1 MAFNPYSSHS
11 QYALER
17 AASSRHLVRSSTGL
31 RAVLDAS
38 RKGKCARLLG
48 EAGFVGGSTFLL
60 AIEICLRRT
69 ERKDSILRMKELAQV
84 KLHLKVAALC
94 CLAVSNGIPMFAQAP
109 AADTYKSQCAPC
121 HGDDGSG
128 NTPVGKMLKAASFKN
143 PTIVK
148 TPDPALIKIIK
159 GGKDKMPSFAGKL
172 TDDQIKGVLAYVRVL
187 QK

>member
-1 MAFNPYSSHS
+1 
-11 QYALER
+11 
-17 AASSRHLVRSSTGL
+17 
-31 RAVLDAS
+31 
-38 RKGKCARLLG
+38 
-48 EAGFVGGSTFLL
+48 
-60 AIEICLRRT
+60 
-69 ERKDSILRMKELAQV
+69 
-84 KLHLKVAALC
+84 
-94 CLAVSNGIPMFAQAP
+94 MFAQAP